1 MKSYLVALKRTSYV
15 YVNVDTDNPNEVE
28 MLAWLAIQSGSTWG
42 EKNAQWELESI
53 EKKVEMK

>member
-28 MLAWLAIQSGSTWG
+28 MLAWLAIQSGSKWD
-42 EKNAQWELESI
+42 EENAQWELESI